1 MDEKLQAILDE
12 LKHQTDLSAEMSA
25 QNNRLADDRV
35 AASHRLVVDAH
46 ARGLRDY
53 FAAQALPKCLQES
66 WGEEGGAESAAIG
79 AYQIADAML
88 KERER
93 SK

>member
-12 LKHQTDLSAEMSA
+12 LKHQTDLSVEMSA
-25 QNNRLADDRV
+25 QNNRLADLRF
-35 AASHRLVVDAH
+35 AESNRQLVNAH
-46 ARGLRDY
+46 ENGLRDY

-79 AYQIADAML
+79 AYQVADAML

-93 SK
+93 KK